1 MKVGSVQKKILHLT
15 HNKIVLYI
23 LLAFALFN
31 LMSYLGQNN
40 LGAIILF
47 LIIGFGS
54 TRYTKNMVIVLLLAI
69 CATSLLVNM
78 GFLRLFVNREGA
90 TGMDSSNPDSSKP
103 DSSKPGDSK
112 PGDSS
117 SNPNGSKSSVSG
129 TSSNPNGSKSSV
141 SGTSPSSTGPSPIPV
156 PGANESLSNPQKAI
170 SSKSMPLS
178 PSTVPDSS
186 ALIKI
191 NNDIQKLKKN
201 NQENI
206 SITDQLATLISQT
219 NNLMSQMS
227 LKR

>member
-103 DSSKPGDSK
+103 DSSKPDSSKPGDSK
-112 PGDSS
+112 PGDS
-117 SNPNGSKSSVSG
+117 
-129 TSSNPNGSKSSV
+129 SSNPNGSKSSV

-186 ALIKI
+186 ALIEI
-191 NNDIQKLKKN
+191 NKDIQKLKKN